1 MDYFQFSLVQFSS
14 SVMSKSLP
22 PHEPQH
28 ARPPCPSPAARVHPN
43 PCPSSRWCHPTIS
56 SSTIPFS
63 SCPQS
68 FPALRSFHHLLNTY
82 TIIFA
87 HSSHLCSLLV
97 NYHEQ
102 ALQVIINFIGW
113 PSSSFEDSLSEK
125 QEKNHYTTFEKLLIN
140 FVFYSQ
146 IFSITHRHLSH
157 VFILII
163 HIFTQKLLHWS
174 GAPLSFLI
182 ITEIHFH
189 SWCMLPGTC
198 CLSVCLSSPL
208 FQD

>member
-1 MDYFQFSLVQFSS
+1 MEWIGNIIINVLGQLTSTDYFQFSLVQFSS

-22 PHEPQH
+22 PHEPQQ

-56 SSTIPFS
+56 SSTVPFS

-125 QEKNHYTTFEKLLIN
+125 QEKEKSLHNLWKTAYQLCILLPN
-140 FVFYSQ
+140 
-146 IFSITHRHLSH
+146 L
-157 VFILII
+157 
-163 HIFTQKLLHWS
+163 
-174 GAPLSFLI
+174 
-182 ITEIHFH
+182 
-189 SWCMLPGTC
+189 
-198 CLSVCLSSPL
+198 
-208 FQD
+208 